1 MEVCYFTTAYK
12 MKILALAVNKVFLM
26 TQPKILPEENK
37 NILNIS
43 KKSPPLGGEIIFIIG
58 LLSVFF

>member
-1 MEVCYFTTAYK
+1 
-12 MKILALAVNKVFLM
+12 MKVLALAVNKVFLM
-26 TQPKILPEENK
+26 TQPQILPTENK

-43 KKSPPLGGEIIFIIG
+43 KKFPPLGGEIFFIIG

>member
-1 MEVCYFTTAYK
+1 
-12 MKILALAVNKVFLM
+12 MKVLALAVNKVFVM

-43 KKSPPLGGEIIFIIG
+43 KTSPPLGGEIIFIIS
-58 LLSVFF
+58 LLFVFF